1 MGGVEAFPAGTR
13 LETCRQGT
21 PLGAVPE
28 LPLGVK
34 GAALKACGVK
44 VDFLEEF
51 EGVNDGDSTLKA
63 FLDLLKGVSWSW
75 LAMRC
80 VHRQGGRVQVIY
92 IAAKSTLAPLQQP

>member
-13 LETCRQGT
+13 LEPCGQGGRQGT
-21 PLGAVPE
+21 PAGTVPE

-44 VDFLEEF
+44 VDFLEVL

-63 FLDLLKGVSWSW
+63 FLDLLGGVSWSW
-75 LAMRC
+75 LAKD
-80 VHRQGGRVQVIY
+80 VYPGGR
-92 IAAKSTLAPLQQP
+92 